1 MERILEN
8 GEEPFTCTETLKSN
22 GLNDVTDEI
31 KRLMIGNVLERPTA
45 QANGPSSSENDL
57 KIKFQY
63 MEEQAA
69 LNLKRPVSYSML
81 QDYFQRRFRRHLNI
95 YYTTSSRE
103 IVIQVQNQTDL
114 DNVIDLYER
123 SGSKRRMRFILV
135 IVGSVKKKLLFDCFQ
150 ARKRDTDELRQTSS
164 AAPPH
169 GLYHGI
175 QESTLSETSS
185 IFSTGSTS
193 YSSSAPNR
201 LNHRFSSDG
210 DENSPRIKT
219 PNPPMN
225 WYLRLFAFK
234 MLSLGEKVDVLVAE
248 CSVMFICV

>member
-135 IVGSVKKKLLFDCFQ
+135 IVDSVKKNCYLIVFRQENETQTSFDRQ
-150 ARKRDTDELRQTSS
+150 ARQPLHMVSIMEFKSQLS
-164 AAPPH
+164 PKPL
-169 GLYHGI
+169 LYSLLEARRI
-175 QESTLSETSS
+175 
-185 IFSTGSTS
+185 
-193 YSSSAPNR
+193 
-201 LNHRFSSDG
+201 HRRR
-210 DENSPRIKT
+210 PI
-219 PNPPMN
+219 
-225 WYLRLFAFK
+225 
-234 MLSLGEKVDVLVAE
+234 V
-248 CSVMFICV
+248 